1 MVNNLFQNLLPMKP
15 LIAVCGSDG
24 DDENLSEKALEIAEE
39 IGRGIAERG
48 GTLICGGRG
57 GVMEAACR
65 GAKEGGGITVGILP
79 FSKDEANSYVDV
91 AIESGL
97 GHFRNYIIISSA
109 DAVIA
114 ICGRW
119 GTLNEI
125 SMSVILGKPTILIKG
140 TGGVVD
146 EIIENKILENIE
158 GKYLVANDAKE
169 ALDLAFR
176 LIR

>member
-1 MVNNLFQNLLPMKP
+1 MKP
-15 LIAVCGSDG
+15 LIAVCGSDE
-24 DDENLSEKALEIAEE
+24 DDENLSDKALKIAEE
-39 IGRGIAERG
+39 IGKEIARRGAI
-48 GTLICGGRG
+48 LVCGGRG
-57 GVMEAACR
+57 GIMQSACK
-65 GAKEGGGITVGILP
+65 GAKEGGGITIGILP
-79 FSKDEANSYVDV
+79 FSKGEANPYVDV

-125 SMSVILGKPTILIKG
+125 STSIILGKPTILVKG

-158 GKYLVANDAKE
+158 GRYLIARDAKE

-176 LIR
+176 FIR

>member
-1 MVNNLFQNLLPMKP
+1 MKP
-15 LIAVCGSDG
+15 LIAVCGSDE
-24 DDENLSEKALEIAEE
+24 DDENLSDKALKIAEE
-39 IGRGIAERG
+39 IGKEIAKRGAI
-48 GTLICGGRG
+48 LICGGRG
-57 GVMEAACR
+57 GIMQSACK
-65 GAKEGGGITVGILP
+65 GAKEGGGITIGILP
-79 FSKDEANSYVDV
+79 FSKGEANPYVDV

-109 DAVIA
+109 DSVIA

-125 SMSVILGKPTILIKG
+125 STSIILGKPTILVKG

-158 GKYLVANDAKE
+158 GRYLIARDAKE

-176 LIR
+176 FIR

>member
-1 MVNNLFQNLLPMKP
+1 MKP
-15 LIAVCGSDG
+15 LIAVCGSDE
-24 DDENLSEKALEIAEE
+24 DDENLGDKALKIAEE
-39 IGRGIAERG
+39 IGKEIAKRGAI
-48 GTLICGGRG
+48 LICGGRG
-57 GVMEAACR
+57 GIMQSACK
-65 GAKEGGGITVGILP
+65 GAKEGGGITIGILP
-79 FSKDEANSYVDV
+79 FSKEEANPYVDV

-125 SMSVILGKPTILIKG
+125 STSIILGKPTILVKG

-158 GKYLVANDAKE
+158 GRYLIARDAKE

-176 LIR
+176 FIR

>member
-1 MVNNLFQNLLPMKP
+1 MKP
-15 LIAVCGSDG
+15 LIAVCGSDE
-24 DDENLSEKALEIAEE
+24 DDENLGDKALKIAEE
-39 IGRGIAERG
+39 IGKEIAKRGAI
-48 GTLICGGRG
+48 LICGGRG
-57 GVMEAACR
+57 GIMQSACK
-65 GAKEGGGITVGILP
+65 GAKEGGGITIGILP
-79 FSKDEANSYVDV
+79 FSKGEANPYVDV

-125 SMSVILGKPTILIKG
+125 STSIILGKPTILVKG

-158 GKYLVANDAKE
+158 GRYLIARDAKE

-176 LIR
+176 SIR

>member
-1 MVNNLFQNLLPMKP
+1 MKP
-15 LIAVCGSDG
+15 LIAVCGSDE
-24 DDENLSEKALEIAEE
+24 DDENLSDKALKIAEE
-39 IGRGIAERG
+39 IGKEIARRGAI
-48 GTLICGGRG
+48 LICGGRG
-57 GVMEAACR
+57 GIMQSACK
-65 GAKEGGGITVGILP
+65 GAKEGGGITIGILP
-79 FSKDEANSYVDV
+79 FSKGEANPYVDV

-125 SMSVILGKPTILIKG
+125 STSIILGKPTILVKG

-158 GKYLVANDAKE
+158 GRYLIARDAKE

-176 LIR
+176 FIR

>member
-1 MVNNLFQNLLPMKP
+1 MKP
-15 LIAVCGSDG
+15 LIAVCGSDE
-24 DDENLSEKALEIAEE
+24 DDENLSDKALKIAEE
-39 IGRGIAERG
+39 IGKEIAKRGAI
-48 GTLICGGRG
+48 LICGGRG
-57 GVMEAACR
+57 GIMQSACK
-65 GAKEGGGITVGILP
+65 GAKEGGGITIGILP
-79 FSKDEANSYVDV
+79 FSKEEANPYVDV

-125 SMSVILGKPTILIKG
+125 STSIILGKPTILVKG

-158 GKYLVANDAKE
+158 GRYLIARDAKE

-176 LIR
+176 FIR

>member
-1 MVNNLFQNLLPMKP
+1 MKP
-15 LIAVCGSDG
+15 LIAVCGSDE
-24 DDENLSEKALEIAEE
+24 DDENLSDKALKIAEE
-39 IGRGIAERG
+39 IGKEIAKRGAI
-48 GTLICGGRG
+48 LICGGRG
-57 GVMEAACR
+57 GIMQSACK
-65 GAKEGGGITVGILP
+65 GAKEGGGTTIGILP
-79 FSKDEANSYVDV
+79 FSKEEANPYVDV

-125 SMSVILGKPTILIKG
+125 STSTILGKPTVLVKG

-158 GKYLVANDAKE
+158 GRYLIARNAKE

-176 LIR
+176 FIR